1 MLGNLSSFTLYIP
14 QVVLIAEISEAISFL
29 NGHNLAKFRHT
40 FFMTEIKKFEPKA
53 IFRNAFNKA
62 LEAQQPLAEKYV
74 ARLRRVHP
82 EKSPDQ
88 LIRYITKWYLG
99 SVASTGAG
107 AGASAAV
114 PNGVVQIP
122 VAIAELTAYTQAS
135 VFYVLSVAEVQ
146 GLHLEDIERRRL
158 LVSSA
163 LLGGTAAQKIIEKA
177 VGPVA
182 KHWGKTLVAAF
193 SRDAIK
199 AINKVLGPRFVTITG
214 GKMGIIVLGK
224 QAPLMIGAGL
234 GATLNVLFAS
244 GVVKATK
251 MIMGPAPKDWA
262 EIESAPKT
270 KSVRK

>member
-1 MLGNLSSFTLYIP
+1 ML
-14 QVVLIAEISEAISFL
+14 V
-29 NGHNLAKFRHT
+29 
-40 FFMTEIKKFEPKA
+40 FMNEVKKFEPKSV
-53 IFRNAFNKA
+53 FRRAFNKA

-82 EKSPDQ
+82 DKSPEQ
-88 LIRYITKWYLG
+88 LISYINKWYLTT
-99 SVASTGAG
+99 VAGTGAA
-107 AGASAAV
+107 AGTSAVV

-135 VFYVLSVAEVQ
+135 VFYVLSVAEAQ
-146 GLHLEDIERRRL
+146 NLHLEDIERRRL

-163 LLGGTAAQKIIEKA
+163 LLGGAAAEKIITKA

-199 AINKVLGPRFVTITG
+199 TINKVLGPRFVTITG
-214 GKMGIIVLGK
+214 TKMGVIVLGK

-244 GVVKATK
+244 GVIKATK
-251 MIMGPAPKDWA
+251 IIMGPAPKAWP
-262 EIESAPKT
+262 EIESSPKT
-270 KSVRK
+270 KSVEK